1 MKFTNKDE
9 YLRWR
14 SEWKAN
20 YKTLIQQIRDV
31 KFARW
36 FEDSRRGGVK
46 MNAAQTQRYEAIAK
60 AHKTQWG
67 FFPNHVLK
75 QLRDK
80 ATTMLAE
87 RATSKIAAQEC
98 YQARQL
104 HPA

>member
-1 MKFTNKDE
+1 MNRCGGSSVGRAGGPHCASDDRRVGGSIPSPRANSHVMKFTSKDE

-20 YKTLIQQIRDV
+20 YKTLTQQIRDV

-60 AHKTQWG
+60 AHKTQW
-67 FFPNHVLK
+67 
-75 QLRDK
+75 
-80 ATTMLAE
+80 
-87 RATSKIAAQEC
+87 
-98 YQARQL
+98 
-104 HPA
+104 